1 MTDAQPED
9 ITRRVGEVV
18 VSASDRFTAQC
29 YRLYDAPPF
38 GAFVR
43 SNAVASSS
51 DDEGRAASIYGVV
64 YQVISQ
70 PLDPTRPIAPRG
82 EDEGSEEDVYRSNP
96 QLERLLCTRFDVL
109 IVGHTDGSS
118 TNQFLPAQPA
128 RIHAFV
134 HRCTSDEVAQ
144 FTCSIGFLDLLVH
157 SNPGGRAVTDEV
169 IGACLRQASVHQQQ
183 PGRFLVTAGKAL
195 AVQLAGELPRLNSIL
210 KRLSP

>member
-43 SNAVASSS
+43 SNMVASSS
-51 DDEGRAASIYGVV
+51 DDEGGAVSIYGVV
-64 YQVISQ
+64 YRVVSE

-82 EDEGSEEDVYRSNP
+82 EGEGSEEDIYRSNP

-109 IVGHTDGSS
+109 IVGHTDGGG
-118 TNQFLPAQPA
+118 TNQYLPAQPV

-134 HRCTSDEVAQ
+134 HNCTADEVAR

-157 SNPGGRAVTDEV
+157 SNPGGRGITDEV
-169 IGACLRQASVHQQQ
+169 IGACLRQASVHQEQ
-183 PGRFLVTAGKAL
+183 PREFLVSAGKTL
-195 AVQLAGELPRLNSIL
+195 AVQLAGDLPRLDSLL